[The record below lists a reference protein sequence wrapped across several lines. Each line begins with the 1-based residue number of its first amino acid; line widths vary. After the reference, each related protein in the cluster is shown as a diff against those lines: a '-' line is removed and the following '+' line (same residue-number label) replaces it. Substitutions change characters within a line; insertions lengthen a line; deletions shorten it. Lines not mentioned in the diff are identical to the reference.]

1 MLKGKRF
8 VLLTTE
14 KDSYL
19 LPNIENTFNTLAGAK
34 NFSSLDLAS
43 GYWQVELED
52 ETKAKMAFAN
62 LEGLSQFTVMLF
74 GLCNAPATYELL
86 TECVLN
92 GLLWGRCMCYLDDI
106 ILHSTTFQLALDNLK
121 TVIDC
126 IRRHGL
132 RLQSKKCDLL
142 YSRRKSFTWSST

>member
-1 MLKGKRF
+1 M
-8 VLLTTE
+8 LTTE

-92 GLLWGRCMCYLDDI
+92 GLLWGRCMRYLDGI
-106 ILHSTTFQLALDNLK
+106 ILHSLTFQLALDNLK
-121 TVIDC
+121 TVIEVFEDTDC
-126 IRRHGL
+126 GYSPRNVIYCIQEGSPLLGVL
-132 RLQSKKCDLL
+132 RE
-142 YSRRKSFTWSST
+142 RVWSTS